1 MYWLDK
7 LREFKH
13 ESNMTYKEIA
23 DNSGIA
29 LTTIE
34 KLFGG
39 RTNDP
44 KLNMITKIVTVL
56 GHNTAELVSEDQS
69 VTTLSDFEIDM
80 LSNIRLLD
88 KDGILRVTDTIKSEI
103 IRIQAEKNAAKRQYS
118 RIYYDF
124 PVSAGTGE
132 FLDNR
137 TAVIAEL
144 SEEPPRGTDYI
155 LRISGNSMEP
165 VYHNGDYIYVNS
177 CETINYG
184 EVGIF
189 TAAGSVYMKEYTKK
203 GLRSYN
209 PEYELIKFYDDVRC
223 LGRVIG
229 KLEGKIEIPHTY

>member
-1 MYWLDK
+1 MFWLNK
-7 LREFKH
+7 LREFKQ

-23 DNSGIA
+23 DDSGIA

-39 RTNDP
+39 RTHDP
-44 KLNMITKIVTVL
+44 KLNMITRIVTVL
-56 GHNTAELVSEDQS
+56 GHTTAELVSEVES
-69 VTTLSDFEIDM
+69 VVTLSDFEKD
-80 LSNIRLLD
+80 LLFNIRLLD
-88 KDGILRVTDTIKSEI
+88 KGGIERVRDTIKSEI
-103 IRIQAEKNAAKRQYS
+103 IRIEALENAAKCRYN
-118 RIYYDF
+118 RIYYNF

-144 SEEPPRGTDYI
+144 SEKPPRGTDYI
-155 LRISGNSMEP
+155 LRVSGNSMEP

-177 CETINYG
+177 CETVNYG

-209 PEYELIKFYDDVRC
+209 PEYELIKCYDDVRC

-229 KLEGKIEIPHTY
+229 KLEGEIEIPPTY

>member
-1 MYWLDK
+1 MFWLNK
-7 LREFKH
+7 LREFKQ

-23 DNSGIA
+23 DDSGIA

-39 RTNDP
+39 RTHDP
-44 KLNMITKIVTVL
+44 KLNMITRIVTVL
-56 GHNTAELVSEDQS
+56 GHTTAELVSEVES
-69 VTTLSDFEIDM
+69 VVTLSDFEKN
-80 LSNIRLLD
+80 LLFNIRLLD
-88 KDGILRVTDTIKSEI
+88 KGGIERVRDTIKSEI
-103 IRIQAEKNAAKRQYS
+103 MRIEALENVAKCRYN
-118 RIYYDF
+118 RIYYNF

-144 SEEPPRGTDYI
+144 SEKPPRGTDYI

-165 VYHNGDYIYVNS
+165 VYNNGDYIYVNS
-177 CETINYG
+177 CETVNYG

-209 PEYELIKFYDDVRC
+209 PEYELIKCYDDVRC

-229 KLEGKIEIPHTY
+229 KLEGEIEIPPTY